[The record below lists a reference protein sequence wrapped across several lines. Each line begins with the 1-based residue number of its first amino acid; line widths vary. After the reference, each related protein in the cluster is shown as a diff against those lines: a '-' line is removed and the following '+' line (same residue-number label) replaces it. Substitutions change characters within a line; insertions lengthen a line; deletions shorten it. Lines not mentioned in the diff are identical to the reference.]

1 MDKALLEV
9 MTDTKIGGEN
19 LLGDISMFDEEE
31 LKRQID
37 NAKKYE
43 LR

>member
-1 MDKALLEV
+1 

-19 LLGDISMFDEEE
+19 LLGDKSMFDEEE

-37 NAKKYE
+37 KVF
-43 LR
+43 